1 MTLDSCYNL
10 MLGGGDGGGNADADN
25 PWKIPTPPFPSP
37 VVCYKVEL
45 ELPPLVHWP
54 LLTVL
59 RMRTGRH
66 RHPATG
72 GTGLVVAIVTQF
84 ATEAQSEK
92 TSLFSAHLY
101 KYLTL
106 W

>member
-1 MTLDSCYNL
+1 MTLDSFYNL

-72 GTGLVVAIVTQF
+72 TGGTGLVVAIVTQF

-92 TSLFSAHLY
+92 TLLLSAHLY
-101 KYLTL
+101 TNI
-106 W
+106 